1 MARTE
6 EQPTV
11 LKVLARTIE
20 TRDRRPGP
28 EPLAPSLL
36 EDTVRAPGTFHRR
49 PDDLAEADRRIIFA
63 RYRGILEAGASRKY
77 DAIKTTKQ
85 GPVVVET
92 HDIADYHG
100 KFGEYRRPTR
110 P

>member
-1 MARTE
+1 MPLTFDLE
-6 EQPTV
+6 EPYFEPV
-11 LKVLARTIE
+11 ERALIWHAHDGHSMVICKV
-20 TRDRRPGP
+20 TRS
-28 EPLAPSLL
+28 AI
-36 EDTVRAPGTFHRR
+36 
-49 PDDLAEADRRIIFA
+49 DDLYRATDLSEADRRIIFA
-63 RYRGILEAGASRKY
+63 RHRGILEAVASRKY
-77 DAIKTTKQ
+77 DAIKATKQ